1 MKAIFRFLSLAF
13 AAASLIILTN
23 CNQTPNANTTSN
35 SSPGVESSPTATTAD
50 NTTSEGN
57 EDVEYMTKL
66 GLMKGH
72 MLVAKEL
79 LDLGK
84 ADQAEPHVGHPIE
97 EIYSDV
103 EDQLQGR
110 NVPEFKTELTQLHD
124 LVKSNPKDAKLQT
137 NFAQSMEAID
147 KAIEVLPESQRQ
159 SPEFILQ
166 VMNRLLETAGAEYEA
181 AIADGKFSEIIEYQD
196 SRGFINYTDSLYK
209 SISGQLSKDNSEVE
223 KVITQTMTQ
232 LKTAWPSA
240 LAPEKPVLPPEKVT
254 ELIETIEENSQKVI
268 KG

>member
-1 MKAIFRFLSLAF
+1 MKAIFRFLSLTF
-13 AAASLIILTN
+13 AAGSLIILTN
-23 CNQTPNANTTSN
+23 CNQTPSPSNTSN
-35 SSPGVESSPTATTAD
+35 SSPTAESSPTATTAD
-50 NTTSEGN
+50 KTTSEEN
-57 EDVEYMTKL
+57 DINYMTKL

-84 ADQAEPHVGHPIE
+84 TDQAEPHVGHPIE

-103 EDQLQGR
+103 EDELKER

-124 LVKSNPKDAKLQT
+124 FVKSNPKDAKLET
-137 NFAQSMEAID
+137 NFNQSMESID

-166 VMNRLLETAGAEYEA
+166 VINNLLETAGAEYEA

-196 SRGFINYTDSLYK
+196 SRGFVNYADSLHK
-209 SISGQLSKDNSEVE
+209 SIADQLSKDNAEIE
-223 KVITQTMTQ
+223 KAIAENLTQ

-240 LAPEKPVLPPEKVT
+240 LAPETPVLSPEKVT
-254 ELIETIEENSQKVI
+254 QLIETIEEDSQKLI